1 MRFQPIAE
9 FVRAPFET
17 TLAPGE
23 LIVGFDIPSP
33 QQPFRWGFAKVARKS
48 GAFANS
54 IAIAVSQGAKGPAS
68 VVLGAA
74 GPRPALLDGASKHLQ
89 ARSPDDAL
97 LRLAIEADV
106 NLHAPDADGYQKRMH
121 AATILRAI
129 RDMRA
134 Q

>member
-1 MRFQPIAE
+1 
-9 FVRAPFET
+9 VRSPFET

-23 LIVGFDIPSP
+23 LIVWFDIPGP
-33 QQPFRWGFAKVARKS
+33 RTPFRWGFAKVVRKS

-54 IAIAVSQGAKGPAS
+54 IAIAVSQGSKGPAS

-74 GPRPALLDGASKHLQ
+74 GPRPALLSAVSKQIQ
-89 ARSPDDAL
+89 AETPEAA

-106 NLHAPDADGYQKRMH
+106 NLCAPDADAYQKRMH
-121 AATILRAI
+121 TATILRAL